1 MAGLFFLDETD
12 LKLARALA
20 EIREGVLYPGHND
33 LPQVPRGTHDPI
45 WLPVIGSLGL
55 VVITRD
61 ARIRYRPIEKAR
73 WIDHRVRGFVLTGR
87 TSQSTDQSLALLTR
101 WWTPIGEVTI
111 ERPIGPW
118 MYSITNSGIRQLVL
132 VG

>member
-1 MAGLFFLDETD
+1 MAGRFYLDETD
-12 LKLARALA
+12 LKLAKALA
-20 EIREGVLYPGHND
+20 EMHEGIVYPGHED
-33 LPQVPRGTHDPI
+33 LPQVHRGTQDDA

-61 ARIRYRPIEKAR
+61 ARIRYRPMEKAR

-87 TSQSTDQSLALLTR
+87 TSQSTEQSLALLTR

-111 ERPIGPW
+111 QRPIGPW
-118 MYSITNSGIRQLVL
+118 MYSITNSGIRQLEL